1 MSLSDYAVQH
11 SSHHTRYD
19 FYQSPVD
26 LTVSLYIKG
35 YGVSPAREQ
44 VKVHYFTNRVEVVL
58 PPLNGEDAGKR
69 FELGPLV
76 GSIVP
81 GECSERVL
89 GTKVGVQHAPKLTH
103 QIELKLT
110 KDEPGG
116 WTDVVGTGSVAPA
129 SISAPPAPSAPA
141 PKPARKNWDKF
152 VDDDDDDK
160 EGGATDPNAGGD
172 AALQKLFAGI
182 YENADPDT
190 RKAMIK
196 SFTESGGTSLST
208 DWSQVGTGECVG
220 FERQLTPAR
229 RGPRASP

>member
-1 MSLSDYAVQH
+1 MTRPQDIPLP
-11 SSHHTRYD
+11 RYD

-35 YGVSPAREQ
+35 YGASPAREQ

-89 GTKVGVQHAPKLTH
+89 GTK
-103 QIELKLT
+103 IELKLT

-160 EGGATDPNAGGD
+160 EGGDKDPNAGGD

-182 YENADPDT
+182 YANADPDT

-196 SFTESGGTSLST
+196 SYTESGGTSLST
-208 DWSQVGTGECVG
+208 DWSQVGTGAVPVRPPDGME
-220 FERQLTPAR
+220 AR
-229 RGPRASP
+229 KY